1 MKRLISVVLVALM
14 VLGMANVGFA
24 KNTSGAWSGSYKVA
38 EYEGRNNAVNVK
50 GEATLDPAMSFS
62 GVVMLTADVYAKE
75 GGTVSFEDGSGNKTG
90 EIVLANSKINGSEV
104 SYDTSKWNTFKIF
117 AMTGVKKYQI
127 YLGDVFVCEAETLK
141 NVVPSIVKFNSAD
154 MYLDNISISQMK
166 KDEPY
171 SSSAITY
178 SYESNFT
185 EASVGTRA
193 WGLEEWMEAP
203 ESGTGVTYLIS
214 DDVGIGKAIKME
226 NMPNTEQTG
235 SSRNMMYHSTGSG
248 KENHIF
254 DLDLYIPDKVKKDGE
269 QIANKA
275 TINIYGRGGDNR
287 ANSLISIYPDYI
299 RYDGYYGQNY
309 TVPKNRWFNIKIEA
323 LYEQQGINIYVDN
336 VKINPYVIPLLNN
349 GIYGSMPEIARFD
362 IYLRDNSEVPTVAYL
377 KSVKLGQIKDE
388 ITQKVFTEN
397 FDSDTAKFTYTQ
409 GRTVYA
415 DDSFNTLSLTSNAT
429 TAAGET
435 GKGKLYSTRNKDG
448 NRTRVTE
455 DCPIVIPSGDSINN
469 YLDSEADSTT
479 IYMKEDARFYSD
491 AFDLQNADKVTVEF
505 KFYNAAMSRHSSD
518 FYAVDEMRV
527 NLHKDIYD
535 SSSDI
540 SAIARPYLRFNRF
553 QNVYMY
559 DKGKNF
565 EPDLVYHSEGTNGVR
580 KWYDA
585 KLTITPGTSKPFS
598 ITVNGRTQEFG
609 DTAVSTYELSQ
620 YKYLSFNM
628 DPEVGGCFYL
638 DDIAVTKSFKADKDH
653 VKKLYS
659 TDTVKT
665 FTNMV
670 SESASEA
677 SVEVTFTDGKYTSGM
692 PKTGYKVGKVN
703 VINKA
708 IADGNK
714 IVAAVYDD
722 NKVTGVA
729 ILDRTENGVYDFS
742 SKNMAV
748 TDSSKVKVFNF
759 ENMSTIK
766 PIGLPAAIDKDT
778 KRAKLYVIGDST
790 AAYYQ
795 DSVKETD
802 IYGFGSFLTDYVD
815 SNKLEVINCGKSGR
829 SAKSMFE
836 KKNGDTAYD
845 DLFGENGAVATGDY
859 VLICLGIN
867 DSQYGDSD
875 NYSNPYDMDEA
886 FGGAGVSYA
895 AYMKKII
902 NAVKAKGANPILV
915 AEAPGLNFAD
925 IDSDGNN
932 DTFAYNELF
941 KWCSATY
948 RLGAEL
954 NIPVVD
960 AYGMAIDYMNKV
972 GYTVAKSEFA
982 ALADGS
988 VDENHYN
995 LFGARK
1001 RAELICKG
1009 LKLSDSGIA
1018 DYIK

>member
-75 GGTVSFEDGSGNKTG
+75 GGTVSLEDGSGNKTG

-185 EASVGTRA
+185 EASIGTRA

-226 NMPNTEQTG
+226 NTPNTEQTD

-469 YLDSEADSTT
+469 YLDS
-479 IYMKEDARFYSD
+479 
-491 AFDLQNADKVTVEF
+491 
-505 KFYNAAMSRHSSD
+505 
-518 FYAVDEMRV
+518 
-527 NLHKDIYD
+527 
-535 SSSDI
+535 
-540 SAIARPYLRFNRF
+540 
-553 QNVYMY
+553 
-559 DKGKNF
+559 
-565 EPDLVYHSEGTNGVR
+565 
-580 KWYDA
+580 
-585 KLTITPGTSKPFS
+585 
-598 ITVNGRTQEFG
+598 
-609 DTAVSTYELSQ
+609 
-620 YKYLSFNM
+620 
-628 DPEVGGCFYL
+628 
-638 DDIAVTKSFKADKDH
+638 
-653 VKKLYS
+653 
-659 TDTVKT
+659 
-665 FTNMV
+665 
-670 SESASEA
+670 
-677 SVEVTFTDGKYTSGM
+677 
-692 PKTGYKVGKVN
+692 
-703 VINKA
+703 
-708 IADGNK
+708 
-714 IVAAVYDD
+714 
-722 NKVTGVA
+722 
-729 ILDRTENGVYDFS
+729 
-742 SKNMAV
+742 
-748 TDSSKVKVFNF
+748 
-759 ENMSTIK
+759 
-766 PIGLPAAIDKDT
+766 
-778 KRAKLYVIGDST
+778 
-790 AAYYQ
+790 
-795 DSVKETD
+795 
-802 IYGFGSFLTDYVD
+802 
-815 SNKLEVINCGKSGR
+815 
-829 SAKSMFE
+829 
-836 KKNGDTAYD
+836 
-845 DLFGENGAVATGDY
+845 
-859 VLICLGIN
+859 
-867 DSQYGDSD
+867 
-875 NYSNPYDMDEA
+875 
-886 FGGAGVSYA
+886 
-895 AYMKKII
+895 
-902 NAVKAKGANPILV
+902 
-915 AEAPGLNFAD
+915 
-925 IDSDGNN
+925 
-932 DTFAYNELF
+932 
-941 KWCSATY
+941 
-948 RLGAEL
+948 
-954 NIPVVD
+954 
-960 AYGMAIDYMNKV
+960 
-972 GYTVAKSEFA
+972 
-982 ALADGS
+982 
-988 VDENHYN
+988 
-995 LFGARK
+995 
-1001 RAELICKG
+1001 
-1009 LKLSDSGIA
+1009 
-1018 DYIK
+1018 